1 MVVSVVARNETT
13 RLLAKMGVC
22 RLDVVRTERASRSA
36 ADSASPAVCVH
47 IGSIV
52 AKHPSHYPCLA
63 VAFSMH
69 RSYMHTGRWE
79 CSTNN
84 I

>member
-36 ADSASPAVCVH
+36 ADSASPDVCVH
-47 IGSIV
+47 RLNSRQASIPLSLPRGRIFHASV
-52 AKHPSHYPCLA
+52 LHA
-63 VAFSMH
+63 H
-69 RSYMHTGRWE
+69 REVGVFH
-79 CSTNN
+79 
-84 I
+84 